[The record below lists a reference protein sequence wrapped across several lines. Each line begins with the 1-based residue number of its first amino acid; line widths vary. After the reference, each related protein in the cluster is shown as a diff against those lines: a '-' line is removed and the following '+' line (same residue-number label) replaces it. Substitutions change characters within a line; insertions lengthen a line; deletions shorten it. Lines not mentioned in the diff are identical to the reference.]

1 MEGLLNALKG
11 VALFFFAAGI
21 MLSILTLLN
30 YGIGFSAANWLAIP
44 LLRLYLF
51 LAVTGILVYILIR
64 FRRREGE

>member
-1 MEGLLNALKG
+1 METFSKG

-21 MLSILTLLN
+21 ILLILTLLN
-30 YGIGFSAANWLAIP
+30 YGISFSAANWLGISFW
-44 LLRLYLF
+44 RLYLF

>member
-1 MEGLLNALKG
+1 METFSKG

-21 MLSILTLLN
+21 ILLILTLLN
-30 YGIGFSAANWLAIP
+30 YGIGFAAANWLGISFW
-44 LLRLYLF
+44 RLYLF